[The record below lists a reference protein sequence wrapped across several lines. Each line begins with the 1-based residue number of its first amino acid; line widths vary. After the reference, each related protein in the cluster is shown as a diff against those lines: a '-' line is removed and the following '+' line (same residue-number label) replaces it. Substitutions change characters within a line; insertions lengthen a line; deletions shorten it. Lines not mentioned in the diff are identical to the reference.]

1 LSSIAHSSAAA
12 PSAKANWGKRLL
24 IAIPYAWLLV
34 LFLAPFALV
43 AGISLS
49 TVRLGMPPFEPLTAW
64 DGSIL
69 NLRLNFENFLYVL
82 TDDTYLLAYLTSLK
96 IAAISTAA
104 MLFIAYPLAYGIASC
119 SPSSRSL
126 LVFLVIVPFWSSMLI
141 RVYSWMS
148 ILRNDG
154 LLNALLLKIGLI
166 SEPLRIL
173 NTETAIYIGIV
184 YTYLP
189 FMVLPIYSTLSSADR
204 TLIEAARDLGC
215 SRISA
220 FWRVTFP
227 LNLPGVLAG
236 CALVFI
242 PVVGE
247 FVIPDL
253 LGGADTQMIGRA
265 IWLEFFNNRDW
276 PMAAAVTI
284 VLLALLVVPIVYF
297 QSRQSREQG

>member
-1 LSSIAHSSAAA
+1 MSSIAISSGAGT
-12 PSAKANWGKRLL
+12 KTNWGKRLL

-173 NTETAIYIGIV
+173 NTEAAIYIGII

-227 LNLPGVLAG
+227 LSLPGVLAG
-236 CALVFI
+236 SALVFI

-297 QSRQSREQG
+297 QSRQSRERT

>member
-1 LSSIAHSSAAA
+1 MTSVSAS
-12 PSAKANWGKRLL
+12 PAKANWGKRLL

-154 LLNALLLKIGLI
+154 LLNMLLLKIGLI

-227 LNLPGVLAG
+227 LSLPGVLAG

-297 QSRQSREQG
+297 QSRQSRAQS

>member
-1 LSSIAHSSAAA
+1 MSSIALSSATA

-24 IAIPYAWLLV
+24 ISIPYAWLLV

-154 LLNALLLKIGLI
+154 LLNMLLLKVGLI

-227 LNLPGVLAG
+227 LSLPGVLAG

>member
-1 LSSIAHSSAAA
+1 MSTAATIE
-12 PSAKANWGKRLL
+12 KANWGKRLL

-154 LLNALLLKIGLI
+154 LLNMLLLKIGLI

-189 FMVLPIYSTLSSADR
+189 FMVLPIYSTVSSADR

-227 LNLPGVLAG
+227 LSLPGVLAG

-297 QSRQSREQG
+297 QSRQSRAQS